1 MQPFMSGTAGPL
13 AGNARVPGDKS
24 ISHRALMVGAL
35 AVGESEIHGLL
46 EGEDVLRSAAAMRA
60 LGAEA
65 WRDEKG
71 VWRVI
76 GRGVG
81 GLGEPADVLDLG
93 NAGTGAR
100 LLMGV
105 VATHRLTAFFTGDAS
120 LRRRPMARVVTPLSE
135 MGADLHR
142 AGRLPLAAGR
152 PGHRRS
158 AADPL
163 PPAGSL
169 GPGQIGD
176 PAGGAEHARRDH
188 GRRARADPRPY
199 RADAAPFRGRGP
211 GLERGGGPGGDPG
224 GRARADGP
232 AHRGAGRSLLGRLS
246 PGRRPDPAGLRH
258 PADRRR
264 AQSPP
269 HRPDRDP
276 ARDGGRDRDP
286 EAAQPGRRAGGGYP
300 GPGEPA
306 PRHPRPARARAHHDR
321 RIPDPGRGGRLRR
334 GRDRH
339 AGAGGAPGQGERPA
353 GRHRPRARRLRGRG
367 RGGQRQPDGA
377 GATAASAPPAGPGS
391 RRPSITASP

>member
-13 AGNARVPGDKS
+13 AGTARVPGDKS

-81 GLGEPADVLDLG
+81 GLSEPADVLDLG

-120 LRRRPMARVVTPLSE
+120 PAPAAHGPSRRPPAPRWARPSPARE
-135 MGADLHR
+135 GY
-142 AGRLPLAAGR
+142 RLPLAVQGT
-152 PGHRRS
+152 G
-158 AADPL
+158 DPL
-163 PPAGSL
+163 PIRYRLPVPSAQVKSAILLAGL
-169 GPGQIGD
+169 NTPGETTVIEPEPTRD
-176 PAGGAEHARRDH
+176 HTELMLRHFGAEVRVANAAE
-188 GRRARADPRPY
+188 GRVVTI
-199 RADAAPFRGRGP
+199 GR
-211 GLERGGGPGGDPG
+211 
-224 GRARADGP
+224 RARADGP
-232 AHRGAGRSLLGRLS
+232 AHRGAGRSLLRRLS

-264 AQSPP
+264 AQSPS

-276 ARDGGRDRDP
+276 ARDGGRR
-286 EAAQPGRRAGGGYP
+286 
-300 GPGEPA
+300 
-306 PRHPRPARARAHHDR
+306 
-321 RIPDPGRGGRLRR
+321 
-334 GRDRH
+334 
-339 AGAGGAPGQGERPA
+339 
-353 GRHRPRARRLRGRG
+353 
-367 RGGQRQPDGA
+367 
-377 GATAASAPPAGPGS
+377 S
-391 RRPSITASP
+391 RS